1 MASTGLGPLRRRRAS
16 ALAYGCGRSGR
27 VVLPLARAAAV
38 STGLRVRHDS
48 LHVQSVRH
56 VKLVDLHVS
65 ARPSPLIGTRAS
77 SLPVGREHFV
87 SDDLVSDV
95 LHLLLWLTRT
105 ALLLRLR
112 RN

>member
-1 MASTGLGPLRRRRAS
+1 MWCCRW
-16 ALAYGCGRSGR
+16 
-27 VVLPLARAAAV
+27 ARAAAV

-48 LHVQSVRH
+48 LHVVSVRH

-65 ARPSPLIGTRAS
+65 ALARPSPLIGTRAS
-77 SLPVGREHFV
+77 SLPVGREHLV

-95 LHLLLWLTRT
+95 FHLLLRLTRT

-112 RN
+112 LNRGDVRGTAAA

>member
-1 MASTGLGPLRRRRAS
+1 M
-16 ALAYGCGRSGR
+16 
-27 VVLPLARAAAV
+27 VLPLGEGGHV

-48 LHVQSVRH
+48 LHVAAVRH

-77 SLPVGREHFV
+77 SLPVGREHLV

-95 LHLLLWLTRT
+95 LHLLLRLTRT

>member
-1 MASTGLGPLRRRRAS
+1 M
-16 ALAYGCGRSGR
+16 
-27 VVLPLARAAAV
+27 VLPLGEGGRRVNRLEGTARQ
-38 STGLRVRHDS
+38 
-48 LHVQSVRH
+48 LHVMSVRH

-77 SLPVGREHFV
+77 SLPVGREHLV

-112 RN
+112 LNRGDVRGTATA